1 MIYFYFFLFV
11 FISKEFFYFD
21 EELLVVF
28 SFFVVFSF
36 LFKTLSSV
44 IALELDTRSK
54 LILDQFLTFLKL
66 KKEIL
71 DLVFFYYKKR
81 QNLLKIKVINL
92 IKRLSYISYKIY
104 FLKLIAFSKWYQRF
118 ILSKLLLIVFL
129 ENSYFKKEV
138 LNLILNKE
146 NLNIEFFSEFLL
158 LSDSEITKLITDSV
172 SSDNFL
178 VKDNL

>member
-1 MIYFYFFLFV
+1 MIYLYFFLFL

-28 SFFVVFSF
+28 SFFIVFSF
-36 LFKTLSSV
+36 LFKTLSSI
-44 IALELDTRSK
+44 IALELDSRSK
-54 LILDQFLTFLKL
+54 LILDQFLAFLKL

-81 QNLLKIKVINL
+81 QSLLKTKVINL
-92 IKRLSYISYKIY
+92 LKRLSFISYRIY
-104 FLKLIAFSKWYQRF
+104 FLKLIAFGKWYQRF

-146 NLNIEFFSEFLL
+146 GLNIEFFSEFLL
-158 LSDSEITKLITDSV
+158 LSDIELTKLITDSLD
-172 SSDNFL
+172 SNNSNI
-178 VKDNL
+178 

>member
-1 MIYFYFFLFV
+1 MIYFYFFLFL

-36 LFKTLSSV
+36 LFKTLSSI
-44 IALELDTRSK
+44 IALELDSRSK
-54 LILDQFLTFLKL
+54 VILDQFLTFLKL

-81 QNLLKIKVINL
+81 QSLLKIKLTNL
-92 IKRLSYISYKIY
+92 IKRLSYISYKLY
-104 FLKLIAFSKWYQRF
+104 FSKLLAFSKWYQRF

-138 LNLILNKE
+138 LNLIFNKE
-146 NLNIEFFSEFLL
+146 SLNIEFFSEFLL
-158 LSDSEITKLITDSV
+158 LSDLEITKLITDTTGGV
-172 SSDNFL
+172 NPL